1 MSTVIDQRVVEM
13 QFENGKFEKGIQNT
27 INSLEKLEDKLQFK
41 DGEKGFDRVASAAN
55 SMRLDSIESGVDSIT
70 NKFTLMGNIGLQVL
84 QRISSAVV
92 DTGEKIL
99 KMFTIDPVKDGWGE
113 FEIKTNS
120 IQTILG
126 GIRGSYDTEEEAIQD
141 IGIALDQLNTYADKT
156 IYSFSDMTSNIGKFT
171 NQGVGLQESVDAIK
185 GISNWAATAG
195 ANTQQASHAMYN
207 LAQALS
213 GGAVRL
219 IDWKSIENAN
229 MATEEFRNLAVDVA
243 EVIDKKVQKGMV
255 RVGKQSVNVKE
266 NFRDSLKAGW
276 LTNEVLIT
284 ALQIYSGE
292 LTEAELKGMNFS
304 DEQIAQFMEIGQN
317 AEKAA
322 TTVRTF
328 TMLMD
333 TLKEAA
339 GSGWAQSFDILFG
352 GFEGTKT
359 FFTALNNVLSG
370 TIERSSTIRNE
381 LLKTFANDYG
391 GAESLKNAIVGIAK
405 FIDQILKAGDTAWS
419 IVARVMDI
427 PGQFADITAWL
438 DHLMMSINGWLFEG
452 NEFND
457 YTLAWYN
464 FSRILEGVFST
475 MVTVFNIV
483 SEAIT
488 FVIDL
493 ALEFSPILDAILTPI
508 GEIGAAVFG
517 LNNKLNE
524 SGGIRAFFTYLD
536 SILSP
541 IIKSFSEVVA
551 TIIKFAWAGL
561 KLAKTKML
569 EWFGKFGD
577 YLSNLPE
584 RLTALSTR
592 ITDFLTRVKN
602 GFKKLG
608 KIKFKGNLEP
618 VEKIRT
624 VLATFVDT
632 VFGDDAL
639 MKTVEWFDNTFKP
652 LFGDLINWVGEKWQK
667 VKTFFTEIPQKLNN
681 FVEKFKTGWT
691 AMKNVKYDKTL
702 TPLQNFSNKM
712 SALIYAIF
720 DEETANKIRDA
731 WNNYIYPTIATAIGW
746 INDNVVPVIDKVTS
760 FIERA
765 WKGLT
770 AAVTDSGENGLEGRV
785 LAFFRVFNNDEN
797 AEMPES
803 FKKLF
808 ELTKELDSWKTNTL
822 TPFLTSAAAEL
833 PKLWDKAWKALFGE
847 DVIVDD
853 KRVQDE
859 NAAVSKTVHKNGIV
873 DNILGFIEN
882 AKKEIEARLP
892 DINQLWETLK
902 KAIFGEDIMTAN
914 QLGEITIT
922 HNNGLIDNVLGFIEN
937 TKKEIEARLPGI
949 IESIKSVVDPAVHKL
964 TGIYN
969 SLVHPAFGKY
979 DMHSD
984 PYDDSRND
992 FIDGIFGYLYVIKT
1006 QIDEK
1011 WPGIWENIKN
1021 FGNTVKT
1028 EYAGVVN
1035 TIKEVI
1041 FDQDIAEDAPRSS
1054 TLESVL
1060 GYLSSV
1066 SARITEFY
1074 NEHKGTFTEIWEKV
1088 KTFLFGEDI
1097 DVDNSF
1103 IQDENSPVAKKIHKN
1118 GLLDNII
1125 AFGERAYNYV
1135 TTEGPIVWGKIKEFY
1150 NTYVKPVVDTVK
1162 EFAKLLITAIHDF
1175 ITMDVDE
1182 NASFTEKLAA
1192 RLGAFD
1198 PLSDWIGG
1206 KIKGVIEKLT
1216 GEGGFITEIIDG
1228 IKEFLGIGN
1237 AAEEQVSEAVAQN
1250 KGNNNLSFIE
1260 RLLKPV
1266 LDLLIPS
1273 ASAEG
1278 VEGQATKALDETKK
1292 ESGGILGFLSGAAG
1306 GVSEIITKLFGNNFF
1321 KILGA
1326 LFAIHNISNIVKG
1339 VTGLTGKGITAQIGS
1354 ILEAVGGIVGSIAQ
1368 MFMIVGLIRVIG
1380 GKDALVEATNTIT
1393 TVLDKVFGFIN
1404 TLIGISTAGGLGSM
1418 LAGDKAKNISLV
1430 ADMIE
1435 SIGTGVKSLMEGLL
1449 LLAANILV
1457 FGFLEKILS
1466 FLKIDTSKT
1475 LGTFGLILVGLIGS
1489 LALLVGALRLV
1500 TAKMPEESRKA
1511 LFDNLSKISLVID
1524 ALVNGVKI
1532 FMIAVLAFQIFGGFD
1547 ELWPEALMVAGS
1559 VVILA
1564 VCVSKLIEAFAKLD
1578 QNMAGLTAIER
1589 VKNMVATLLPVL
1601 VMALVTVAAVAA
1613 ILVIAMNQMPK
1624 NFGLF
1629 DTINF
1634 GLLALAVAGISY
1646 VVSLIAEK
1654 FADLAARMTLT
1665 PWMSLLKTFAV
1676 VVLAIVASGVIL
1688 FALEK
1693 LMKVYTKDM
1702 SSLIFNLGS
1711 DLSSFFNMTKD
1722 IKLEVFETAAKCLRE
1737 VVGMLGS
1744 LTFNLISPDR
1754 VNEMTGAIRD
1764 MGANL
1769 KLAYDNLNQ
1778 INSAAFDKPAV
1789 IFEKLEKANKTTV
1802 NMDDITSKAISIR
1815 NSSGD
1820 LSLAADA
1827 FSGITAEKISQ
1838 VESVTTFATNVK
1850 ALADVLNTIPAVN
1863 MNASSVGAAVGQLTT
1878 TISTENFTISDAG
1891 RINELDPEKI
1901 KAFFRT
1907 MADSMPEEEIL
1918 NKIANYGDKNNLT
1931 AFSLGLTNLTG
1942 AVGSYDTALGNV
1954 NFDNLSKSTDFLTIV
1969 DGLGQKLPKD
1979 YSFVDNLSSA
1989 AAGGEKDSRL
1999 GRFASDIKL
2008 LGTAVSEYGKVL
2020 ETTSGVKLLASALFL
2035 TKIASIEKN
2044 LNDDRIGSFKD
2055 FILRFGQKKITLGDF
2070 STNVKNLGD
2079 AIGSFST
2086 NLQTY
2091 DNAAF
2096 SAAVTN
2102 LKDIAGLAVTLR
2114 GVMFDPVTGQP
2125 VMNELS
2131 VLWGLYSTKTADGEE
2146 RLSDFGVVIS
2156 RIGNGIAEFTKAL
2169 TNEKGEVPD
2178 MTKFASQIQFLK
2190 DIAGLTQDL
2199 KDIPSGSYGISQLA
2213 ADLGGGI
2220 AGGEIVGFIKAFEE
2234 VTPTAL
2240 ANASSAMSSFGALA
2254 TAAVSFL
2261 STNGLNNITAASA
2274 LSSVGSTIKEKLIP
2288 DLLELNTQQA
2298 SNAVLILTKLKEALS
2313 GEVND
2318 SLATSV
2324 NSVVAELTAT
2334 PIKPT
2339 LQPVL
2344 DLSDP
2349 SWSQLSGITNPTVGS
2364 SFENKY
2370 VTENVTNF
2378 QFNEVQHVKM
2388 DANDLTALKDA
2399 IGEVR
2404 TSVGLVSG
2412 SIRGMY
2418 VRMDTG
2424 ALVGQLV
2431 APMDRA
2437 LGRRYGRVVDPTYTY
2452 STEDEG

>member
-13 QFENGKFEKGIQNT
+13 QFENGKFEKGVQNT

-126 GIRGSYDTEEEAIQD
+126 GVRGSYDTEEEAISD
-141 IGIALDQLNTYADKT
+141 IGVALDQLNTYADKT

-171 NQGVGLQESVDAIK
+171 NQGVSLNQSVDAIK

-229 MATEEFRNLAVDVA
+229 MATEEFRNLALAVA
-243 EVIDKKVQKGMV
+243 EVTDNKVKNGMV
-255 RVGKQSVNVKE
+255 RVGKQSVDIAN

-276 LTNEVLIT
+276 LTNDVLIT
-284 ALQIYSGE
+284 ALQIYSNE
-292 LTEAELKGMNFS
+292 LSEAELKGMGFS
-304 DEQIAQFMEIGQN
+304 EKQIAQFMEIGEN

-370 TIERSSTIRNE
+370 TIDRSSTIRNE

-475 MVTVFNIV
+475 MATVFNVV

-493 ALEFSPILDAILTPI
+493 ALEFSPILDAILTPL

-577 YLSNLPE
+577 YLANLPE

-652 LFGDLINWVGEKWQK
+652 IFGDLINWVGEKWQK

-746 INDNVVPVIDKVTS
+746 INDNVVPVIDRVTS

-822 TPFLTSAAAEL
+822 TPFLMSAAAEL

-847 DVIVDD
+847 DVIVDN

-937 TKKEIEARLPGI
+937 AKKEIEARLPGI

-1103 IQDENSPVAKKIHKN
+1103 IQDENSPVTKKIHKN

-1198 PLSDWIGG
+1198 PLSDWISG

-1228 IKEFLGIGN
+1228 IKEFLGIGDQ
-1237 AAEEQVSEAVAQN
+1237 AEEQVEAEVSKDKQ
-1250 KGNNNLSFIE
+1250 LDPISRI
-1260 RLLKPV
+1260 LKPV
-1266 LDLLIPS
+1266 MDLLIPS
-1273 ASAEG
+1273 ASAEEL
-1278 VEGQATKALDETKK
+1278 EGEAQKALADTKK
-1292 ESGGILGFLSGAAG
+1292 ESGGLMGMLSGAAG
-1306 GVSEIITKLFGNNFF
+1306 GVSQIISKLFGNNLF

-1326 LFAIHNISNIVKG
+1326 LFAIKNIATIVKG
-1339 VTGLTGKGITAQIGS
+1339 VTGQGAGAQIAN
-1354 ILEAVGGIVGSIAQ
+1354 IFEAVGGIIGSMAKL
-1368 MFMIVGLIRVIG
+1368 FLVLGLIQYFG
-1380 GKDALVEATNTIT
+1380 GEDALTHATNAIT
-1393 TVLDKVFGFIN
+1393 TVLNAILAFLGTLLGGGAFAGVVSIFKPGFGEEFSKVA
-1404 TLIGISTAGGLGSM
+1404 T
-1418 LAGDKAKNISLV
+1418 
-1430 ADMIE
+1430 MIE
-1435 SIGTGVKSLMEGLL
+1435 AVGTGIKNLMEGLF
-1449 LLAANILV
+1449 LLAVDLVV
-1457 FGFLEKILS
+1457 FGVLDRILKFLN
-1466 FLKIDTSKT
+1466 IDTGKT
-1475 LGTFGLILVGLIGS
+1475 LGKIAEMLLYLLGGVAALT
-1489 LALLVGALRLV
+1489 LALNLTTIG
-1500 TAKMPEESRKA
+1500 MSDSSRTE
-1511 LFDNLSKISLVID
+1511 LFKSLDKITMIID
-1524 ALVNGVKI
+1524 ALSNGLKV
-1532 FMIAVLAFQIFGGFD
+1532 FMIAVIAFELFGGT
-1547 ELWPEALMVAGS
+1547 EKLGPEIAVIGGAIIVLAASVAG
-1559 VVILA
+1559 
-1564 VCVSKLIEAFAKLD
+1564 LIWAFSYLNK
-1578 QNMAGLTAIER
+1578 NMAGMGNWDRIGTMLSTMAPAMGLSLLAIW
-1589 VKNMVATLLPVL
+1589 
-1601 VMALVTVAAVAA
+1601 ALSA
-1613 ILVIAMNQMPK
+1613 IIVDAINKMPK
-1624 NFGLF
+1624 GLTGW
-1629 DTINF
+1629 DSLAI
-1634 GLLALAVAGISY
+1634 GVMLLGIGG
-1646 VVSLIAEK
+1646 IAWFIGELSMK
-1654 FADLAARMTLT
+1654 FADVAKKMKKVG
-1665 PWMSLLKTFAV
+1665 WSGIGKTF
-1676 VVLAIVASGVIL
+1676 LAILG
-1688 FALEK
+1688 ALLIVVPVMFLVEK
-1693 LMKVYTKDM
+1693 LTKLYTKDM

-1711 DLSSFFNMTKD
+1711 DLSSFYSLTKD
-1722 IKLEVFETAAKCLRE
+1722 IKLGAFENATKCLKE
-1737 VVGMLGS
+1737 VMGMLGS
-1744 LTFNLISPDR
+1744 LTFNLIVPGR
-1754 VNEMTGAIRD
+1754 VTEMSGAIRD
-1764 MGANL
+1764 MGADL
-1769 KLAYDNLNQ
+1769 KLAYDSLKT
-1778 INSAAFDKPAV
+1778 IKPAAFERPAI
-1789 IFEKLEKANKTTV
+1789 IFEKLEKANDTTV
-1802 NMDDITSKAISIR
+1802 NMQDILDKTISIR
-1815 NSSGD
+1815 ESSGD
-1820 LSLAADA
+1820 LSLAASS
-1827 FSGITAEKISQ
+1827 FSRITDEQIGR

-1850 ALADVLNTIPAVN
+1850 SLADVLNTIPAVN

-1878 TISTENFTISDAG
+1878 TISTENFTISDTG

-1931 AFSLGLTNLTG
+1931 AFSLGLTNLSG
-1942 AVGSYDTALGNV
+1942 AVSDYNTTLGNL
-1954 NFDNLSKSTDFLTIV
+1954 NFDNFSKNAEFLTIV
-1969 DGLGQKLPKD
+1969 DGLGKDLPKD
-1979 YSFVDNLSSA
+1979 YSFVDNLSEVA
-1989 AAGGEKDSRL
+1989 KGGEKDSRL
-1999 GRFASDIKL
+1999 GRFASDIGL
-2008 LGTAVSEYGKVL
+2008 LGTAIAEYGKVL
-2020 ETTSGVKLLASALFL
+2020 NQTSGVKLLASALFL

-2044 LNDDRIGSFKD
+2044 LNDDRIGSFKA
-2055 FILRFGQKKITLGDF
+2055 FILSFGQKKITLGDF
-2070 STNVKNLGD
+2070 SNNVTNLGL

-2091 DNAAF
+2091 DNEAF

-2102 LKDIAGLAVTLR
+2102 LKDIAGIAATLR
-2114 GVMFDPVTGQP
+2114 GVMLDPVTGQP

-2156 RIGNGIAEFTKAL
+2156 RIGDGIAEFTKAL

-2213 ADLGGGI
+2213 TDLGSGI
-2220 AGGEIVGFIKAFEE
+2220 AGREIVGFIKAFEE

-2240 ANASSAMSSFGALA
+2240 SNASSAMSSFGALA

-2274 LSSVGSTIKEKLIP
+2274 LSSVGTTIKEKLIP
-2288 DLLELNTQQA
+2288 NLLELNTQQA